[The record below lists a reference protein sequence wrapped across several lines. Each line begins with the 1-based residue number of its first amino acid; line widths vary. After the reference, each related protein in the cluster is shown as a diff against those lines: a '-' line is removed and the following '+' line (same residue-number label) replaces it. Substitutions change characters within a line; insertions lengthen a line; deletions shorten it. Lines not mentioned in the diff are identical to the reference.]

1 MLSLIGNIVA
11 IVVAVLGVG
20 FFAGSETA
28 FVSSNRF
35 QIAAMAKSGS
45 RRARLARRLLGD
57 TSTLLS
63 VTLVGTNV
71 CIVLSSSL
79 ATALLARYI
88 GPYAVLVS
96 TFAMTVFILL
106 FGEIMP
112 KAVARTN
119 PEGFLTFIA
128 PLLGAAYY
136 VIYPVAIVTSSIASL
151 FVRLSGHKD
160 RAGAVT
166 REEIRAVVKEIAGDG
181 MSLPSHA
188 YAYRVLDLAR
198 MKVTGVMVPMDE
210 VSCFEEGET
219 VRAVLSESSRSGH
232 SRYPVYKGTC
242 ENITGL
248 LHIKDLLGVPES
260 TRIRVFSR
268 SAHFIPESQ
277 TVQKAIFEMR
287 DDFRHLSVVTD
298 EYGRSIGIVTF
309 EDALEEILGEISD
322 EYDGRVE
329 RSLRIGDI
337 ISGRVPVSLVA
348 EELGLDVPEGAGDT
362 LAGFLLHLIGR
373 IPRAGDVIEH
383 GGYAFYVIEVRGN
396 RIRRVRI
403 EEKED

>member
-1 MLSLIGNIVA
+1 MLSLIGYIAA
-11 IVVAVLGVG
+11 IVVAILAVG

-35 QIAAMAKSGS
+35 QISAMAKSGS
-45 RRARLARRLLGD
+45 RRARLARRLLQD

-71 CIVLSSSL
+71 CTVLASAL
-79 ATALLARYI
+79 ATALLASYL
-88 GPYAVLVS
+88 GPFAVPVS
-96 TFAMTVFILL
+96 TVVVTVFILL

-119 PEGFLTFIA
+119 PEGFLTFVA

-136 VIYPVAIVTSSIASL
+136 ILYPVAIITSSVASL
-151 FVRLSGHKD
+151 FVGRSGHKD

-166 REEIRAVVKEIAGDG
+166 REEIRAVVKEIAGDARN
-181 MSLPSHA
+181 LPSHT

-198 MKVTGVMVPMDE
+198 MKVTGLMVPMDE
-210 VSCFEEGET
+210 VNCFEEGET
-219 VRAVLSESSRSGH
+219 VRAVLSEACRSGH

-242 ENITGL
+242 ENITGI
-248 LHIKDLLGVPES
+248 LHIQDLLGVPEKAS
-260 TRIRVFSR
+260 IRIFSR

-277 TVQKAIFEMR
+277 SVQNAIFEMR

-329 RSLRIGDI
+329 RSLKIGDVVSGGVP
-337 ISGRVPVSLVA
+337 ISLIE
-348 EELGLDVPEGAGDT
+348 EELGLEVPEGSGDT
-362 LAGFLLHLIGR
+362 LAGFLLHLSGQ
-373 IPRAGDVIEH
+373 IPHAGEIIEH
-383 GGYAFYVIEVRGN
+383 GGYRFFVIEVRGN

-403 EEKED
+403 EENED

>member
-1 MLSLIGNIVA
+1 MLSLIAHIMA

-35 QIAAMAKSGS
+35 QISAMAKSGS
-45 RRARLARRLLGD
+45 WRARLARRLLAD

-71 CIVLSSSL
+71 CVVLASAL
-79 ATALLARYI
+79 ATALLAHYL
-88 GPYAVLVS
+88 GPYAVIVS
-96 TFAMTVFILL
+96 TVTVTVFILL

-112 KAVARTN
+112 KTAARTN
-119 PEGFLTFIA
+119 PEGFLTFVA

-136 VIYPVAIVTSSIASL
+136 VLYPVAVVTSSIASL
-151 FVRLSGHKD
+151 FVRLSGHKE
-160 RAGAVT
+160 RSGAVT
-166 REEIRAVVKEIAGDG
+166 REEIRAVVKEIAGATRN
-181 MSLPSHA
+181 LPSHT

-210 VSCFEEGET
+210 VNCFEEGVT
-219 VRAVLSESSRSGH
+219 VRHVLSETSRSGH

-242 ENITGL
+242 EHITGI
-248 LHIKDLLGVPES
+248 LHIQDLLGAPEKAS
-260 TRIRVFSR
+260 IRIFSR
-268 SAHFIPESQ
+268 SAHFIPETQ
-277 TVQKAIFEMR
+277 TVRKAIFEMR
-287 DDFRHLSVVTD
+287 DDYRHLSVVTD

-322 EYDGRVE
+322 EYDGRAE
-329 RSLRIGDI
+329 RRLKIGDVV
-337 ISGRVPVSLVA
+337 SGRVPISLVE
-348 EELGLDVPEGAGDT
+348 EELGLEAPEGSGDT
-362 LAGFLLHLIGR
+362 LAGFLLHVSGQ
-373 IPRAGDVIEH
+373 IPHAGAIIEH
-383 GGYAFYVIEVRGN
+383 GGYKFYVVEVRGN

-403 EEKED
+403 EDREA